1 MKRLFFPAAVM
12 ALAAPLALAQTSTWT
27 PDPAHSEVD
36 FAIRHMSLTTVHGR
50 FGKITGTIQ
59 LDQADPAKS
68 SVHIGIDVT
77 GVDTG
82 IAPRDNDLRSAKYF
96 NVAQFPTATFVST
109 DVRKAGSGFTVTGN
123 LTLHGVTRPVTLNVD
138 APSGPITGMDH
149 KPHMGY
155 SATAD
160 LNRDEFGI
168 GPQTPNSVV
177 GQDVKLTIE
186 IDAVRQ

>member
-1 MKRLFFPAAVM
+1 MKRLFFPAAVI
-12 ALAAPLALAQTSTWT
+12 ALVAPLALAQTTTWT

-50 FGKITGTIQ
+50 FGKVTGTIQ

-68 SVHIGIDVT
+68 SVHITIDVN

-96 NVAQFPTATFVST
+96 NVAQYPTATFVST
-109 DVRKAGSGFTVTGN
+109 SVQKTGSGLTVTGN

-155 SATAD
+155 SASAT
-160 LNRDEFGI
+160 LNRDDFGI
-168 GPQTPNSVV
+168 GTQIPNSVV

-186 IDAVRQ
+186 LDAVRQ